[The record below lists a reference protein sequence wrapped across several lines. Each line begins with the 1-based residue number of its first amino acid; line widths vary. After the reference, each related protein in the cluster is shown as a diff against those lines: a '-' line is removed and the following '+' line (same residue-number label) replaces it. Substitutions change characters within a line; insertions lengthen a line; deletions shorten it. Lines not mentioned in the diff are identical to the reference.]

1 MLRALMLAIVLVG
14 CTNPTGSLPPAA
26 SAGPGSSPS
35 VDCGPLAGDSCSKAV
50 VAAVTTFTEASL
62 AISAIR
68 IVTPSALMTCPPSGG
83 PAGSAICDV
92 LVVFTIP
99 EGEVAVALVRTSGG
113 WIRSDLIR

>member
-14 CTNPTGSLPPAA
+14 CTNPTGSPSPAA

-35 VDCGPLAGDSCSKAV
+35 VDCGPLSGDSCSNAV
-50 VAAVTTFTEASL
+50 VAALTAFTDASP
-62 AISAIR
+62 AFSAIR

-83 PAGSAICDV
+83 LAGSAICDV